1 MESNTLA
8 NVIPISGFFSMGGL
22 SRRLIKDCDQP
33 VIITNTGSIYH
44 TEAVIGAGG
53 LSQVYRA
60 RRFSDGQIVALK
72 LANLDHCK
80 QAADFLRREVEIIVK
95 FTHKNVVKV
104 FEAGETNH
112 GIPFIA
118 MELLQGE
125 TLDQILKTNKKF
137 SLEEAASLCV
147 QIAEA
152 LEYMHAQG
160 IVHRDIKPANVML
173 VENEAGQYEVKIF
186 DFGISMSIVED
197 ELDKEL
203 SSSGSLLYAT
213 PEQFAEQAPSIR
225 SDVYQLALVC
235 VELMTGKLPFD
246 KTMEQAMKYR
256 LEGPLLSKE
265 SEAILP
271 DAVKTVLSR
280 ALAREAKARYSSMS
294 LFASL
299 VYKAVKHAQMAMAG

>member
-8 NVIPISGFFSMGGL
+8 NVIPLSGFFSVGGL

-60 RRFSDGQIVALK
+60 RRFSDGQVVALK
-72 LANLDHCK
+72 LANLKNCQ
-80 QAADFLRREVEIIVK
+80 QAVDFLRREVEIILK
-95 FTHKNVVKV
+95 FAHPNVVKV
-104 FEAGETNH
+104 FEAGETSH

-125 TLDQILKTNKKF
+125 TLDQVLCTKKNF
-137 SLEEAASLCV
+137 PLLEAASLCV
-147 QIAEA
+147 QIAGA
-152 LEYMHAQG
+152 LDYMHAQG
-160 IVHRDIKPANVML
+160 IVHRDIKPANIML
-173 VENEAGQYEVKIF
+173 VEKESGPYEAKIF
-186 DFGISMSIVED
+186 DFGISMSIVE
-197 ELDKEL
+197 ENKEL

-256 LEGPLLSKE
+256 LEGPLLPKE
-265 SEAILP
+265 SEAVLP
-271 DAVKTVLSR
+271 DAVRTVLSR
-280 ALAREAKARYSSMS
+280 ALAREAKERYGSMS
-294 LFASL
+294 LFANL
-299 VYKAVKHAQMAMAG
+299 VYKAVKHAQMALAG